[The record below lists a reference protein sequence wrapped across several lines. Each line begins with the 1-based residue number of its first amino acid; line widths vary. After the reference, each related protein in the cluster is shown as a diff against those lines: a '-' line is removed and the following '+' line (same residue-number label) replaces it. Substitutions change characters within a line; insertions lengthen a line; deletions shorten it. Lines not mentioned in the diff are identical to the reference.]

1 MLKISEL
8 SLLAQLGTFL
18 IKLFVNFFSA
28 KTKLTEESVGHQFTL
43 VLADDDTEVDD
54 EEYFQTLPD
63 NTVFVLVQRG
73 KRVREKPR
81 SR

>member
-1 MLKISEL
+1 MTNER
-8 SLLAQLGTFL
+8 
-18 IKLFVNFFSA
+18 
-28 KTKLTEESVGHQFTL
+28 VGDEFTL